1 MSESINSERRSRLF
15 NRYFLITVLGVVA
28 AVLALNAAVDPWRLL
43 GDTKFG
49 GGNLLRDNA
58 TDRN

>member
-28 AVLALNAAVDPWRLL
+28 AVDPWRLL
-43 GDTKFG
+43 GDTKSG